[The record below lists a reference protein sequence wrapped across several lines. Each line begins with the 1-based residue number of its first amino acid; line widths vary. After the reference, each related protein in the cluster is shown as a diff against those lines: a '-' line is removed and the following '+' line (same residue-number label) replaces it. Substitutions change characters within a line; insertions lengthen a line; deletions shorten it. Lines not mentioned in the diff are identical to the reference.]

1 VPNDIRLSELKVGAI
16 INTSSGSCDLG
27 SEQKMLSILTG
38 AGLVEPK
45 TWCGEGDKMERF
57 LAEAAR
63 QKLDIFIVLGGDG
76 TIRKAAEA
84 CTEMS
89 PYLIPLPGG
98 TMNVLPRALYG
109 DLSWEEALKNTL
121 AAPSAKILSGGR
133 VVNEQFFV
141 AAIVGAPALLIQAR
155 ESVREGNVI
164 DLIEKGRVA
173 LQKMFGTKVR
183 YLISE
188 EMKGEAEAVLLICPL
203 ISEEMSGSE
212 QALEAAVV
220 EVENAAE
227 VIRLATA
234 AAFGKWRDDKK
245 IHLTKTKRLAVRSS
259 KGIPATLDGESVNL
273 GMRAEFDFVSRA
285 VTVLVPAK

>member
-1 VPNDIRLSELKVGAI
+1 LKVGAI

-38 AGLVEPK
+38 ADLVESK

-57 LAEAAR
+57 FAEAAR

-76 TIRKAAEA
+76 TIRKAAQA
-84 CTEMS
+84 CTETS

-98 TMNVLPRALYG
+98 TMNLLPRALYG
-109 DLSWEEALKNTL
+109 DLSWEDALKNTL

-141 AAIVGAPALLIQAR
+141 AAIVGAPALWIQAR

-234 AAFGKWRDDKK
+234 AAFGKWRDDRK
-245 IHLTKTKRLAVRSS
+245 IHLTKTKHLAVHSS